1 MVGFKIHPACI
12 FKKNSL
18 HNIGTLKYHRLHFHR
33 LPITSLHMT
42 TSSTPPPDKSSL
54 LTINFDS
61 NFVMSLSLAIF
72 FFATLFLF
80 GQTIRLQTKSDMTDI
95 AEKIISKIDSRF
107 ATERI
112 LTNEKFAEV
121 TTELN
126 ELKDVKLQWSTIITT
141 GGAILSFIGIQPLLE
156 FTKAKWL
163 GQNTTTNTNTDKPKR
178 K

>member
-1 MVGFKIHPACI
+1 
-12 FKKNSL
+12 
-18 HNIGTLKYHRLHFHR
+18 
-33 LPITSLHMT
+33 MT
-42 TSSTPPPDKSSL
+42 TSSSPPPDKSSP

-72 FFATLFLF
+72 FFVTLFLF
-80 GQTIRLQTKSDMTDI
+80 GQTIQLQTKSDVSDI

-112 LTNEKFAEV
+112 LTNEKFAEL

-126 ELKDVKLQWSTIITT
+126 ELNSELKDVKLQWSTIITT
-141 GGAILSFIGIQPLLE
+141 GGAILSLIGIQSLLE
-156 FTKAKWL
+156 FIKAKWL
-163 GQNTTTNTNTDKPKR
+163 RQNTTTTNTSTSTNADKPKR

>member
-12 FKKNSL
+12 FKKNSR
-18 HNIGTLKYHRLHFHR
+18 HHIGNVKYHRLQFHR

-72 FFATLFLF
+72 FFVILFLF
-80 GQTIRLQTKSDMTDI
+80 GQTIQLQTKSDVIEIT
-95 AEKIISKIDSRF
+95 EKIISRVDVKFDQMSVEF
-107 ATERI
+107 KG
-112 LTNEKFAEV
+112 LTKKV
-121 TTELN
+121 D
-126 ELKDVKLQWSTIITT
+126 ELKDFKLQATAIIAFVAFVGTKPLIDFVNEKSGAQNTII
-141 GGAILSFIGIQPLLE
+141 
-156 FTKAKWL
+156 
-163 GQNTTTNTNTDKPKR
+163 TTNTNTDKPKR